1 MRRATLLGSCALVT
15 GASQRLGRATV
26 EMLARE
32 GLDVAVHYGRS
43 EDEAA
48 ELAGWVRDQGRRS
61 VHLRADLRDPGQTEA
76 LVARAREALGPVDVL
91 INNASIFPES
101 ALRSM
106 SVDDVADNVQVNA
119 LAPLLLSR
127 AFAGQTEQGSIVNL
141 LDCRIVDYD
150 AKHAAYHL
158 SKRMLYSLTK
168 MMALEF
174 APQVRVNGVAPGLIL
189 PPPGEDEAYLDR
201 LAHTNPMQ
209 ARGHAGD
216 IVRTIAFLLD
226 SPFVTGQVIYVDGGR
241 HLKGCVYG

>member
-1 MRRATLLGSCALVT
+1 
-15 GASQRLGRATV
+15 
-26 EMLARE
+26 MLARE

-43 EDEAA
+43 EDDAA
-48 ELAGWVRDQGRRS
+48 ELAAWVRDQGRRS
-61 VHLRADLRDPGQTEA
+61 VHLGADLRDPGQTEA

-106 SVDDVADNVQVNA
+106 NVDDVADNVQINA

-127 AFAGQTEQGSIVNL
+127 AFAGQTEHGSIVNL

-209 ARGHAGD
+209 ARGNAGD

>member
-76 LVARAREALGPVDVL
+76 LVARVRETLGPVDVL

-209 ARGHAGD
+209 ARGQAGD